1 MADDEWTFVPRKKQ
15 GKQSK
20 APRTQAIHAPGHIKD
35 ATVDSIAKEFSAKGK
50 IWKNSEAR
58 QQLHRI
64 LRLLKPDAGWQLE
77 RAVCLGTGSFN
88 RDNFECRKRTMEQF
102 AMFVDTLEYLQEL
115 QEQTITVCVQE
126 GYYNEL
132 DKKFLETL
140 GMDVPEY
147 EPHVSPI
154 LDCGPATKLFG
165 PHTFVCEL
173 FIEHSEGTVR
183 TLTQA
188 KVPLLM
194 STSKLMC
201 SRGYQPGESF
211 KQGDHTRL
219 LDLINKSY
227 RTMRFPYFEE
237 DPNVFEGLDIL
248 APEVEEDD

>member
-15 GKQSK
+15 GK
-20 APRTQAIHAPGHIKD
+20 APKTTTFTHAPGHIKD
-35 ATVDSIAKEFSAKGK
+35 ATLDSIAKEFGAKSK
-50 IWKNSEAR
+50 
-58 QQLHRI
+58 
-64 LRLLKPDAGWQLE
+64 LE
-77 RAVCLGTGSFN
+77 TAVCLGTGSFN

-115 QEQTITVCVQE
+115 QEQKIAVCVQE

-132 DKKFLETL
+132 DRKFLEMM
-140 GMDVPEY
+140 GMNVPEY
-147 EPHVSPI
+147 EPHVFPI

-183 TLTQA
+183 TLTQS

-211 KQGDHTRL
+211 KKGDHATL
-219 LDLINKSY
+219 LNWINASY
-227 RTMRFPYFEE
+227 RTTRFPHFEE

-248 APEVEEDD
+248 APEEEDD